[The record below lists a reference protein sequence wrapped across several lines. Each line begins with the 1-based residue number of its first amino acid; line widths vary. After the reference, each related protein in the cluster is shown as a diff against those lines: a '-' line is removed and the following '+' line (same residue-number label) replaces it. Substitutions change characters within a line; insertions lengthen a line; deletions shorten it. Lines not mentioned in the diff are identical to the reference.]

1 VPLTQIDIPPAV
13 YQYVTIGDICT
24 ALPMSIQRENL
35 KHEKQISLPTPT
47 RSSIFGVP
55 LEDLM
60 GYNGEKGSVP
70 RVVKDCIQY
79 LRESGTFFC
88 VSESVVP
95 KTSCTGLE
103 QDGLFRRSPNS
114 ALLRQVQEAY
124 DRG

>member
-13 YQYVTIGDICT
+13 YQCVIIRDICAAFT
-24 ALPMSIQRENL
+24 NAPIQRENL

-79 LRESGTFFC
+79 LRESGTFLY
-88 VSESVVP
+88 VSESIVP
-95 KTSCTGLE
+95 KMSCNRAGTGRT
-103 QDGLFRRSPNS
+103 F
-114 ALLRQVQEAY
+114 
-124 DRG
+124 